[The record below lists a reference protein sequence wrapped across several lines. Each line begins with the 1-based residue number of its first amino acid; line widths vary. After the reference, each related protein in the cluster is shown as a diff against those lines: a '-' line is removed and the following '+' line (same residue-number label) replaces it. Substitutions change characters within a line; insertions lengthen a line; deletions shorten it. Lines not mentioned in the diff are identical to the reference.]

1 MSFLASAAIAYQGA
15 KDEQRR
21 TADDERRA
29 KADSRAD
36 ADAAFQEEQRSRQR
50 YDWNEVDR
58 VRAAD
63 KADIAA
69 VRDQFATDAA
79 PAPDDGSAAVAQA
92 QQQVQDDQTQADITA
107 ASAPPPD
114 PAATIG
120 AEAPS
125 APASMAKDPNAPAA
139 PAWASAATGAQPTP
153 GAPATSP
160 KLAPAVVAKL
170 QTMAPAGTAPPPAHD
185 FNNSLAMQSE
195 LVRRKVARGDM
206 SPEDWARNTAL
217 LNKMRDEGIH
227 DALNLMGQGRY
238 DDAMAR
244 YNDSGAMRGARV
256 IDGKAGVTK
265 INGEDVPTH
274 FVTIRNA
281 DGTTTTMDVAKAKFQ
296 MMGLADQLS
305 HADRATQT
313 AMQREHFAGTLQ
325 LQRDQLAQ
333 SAKDAAA
340 QRGIM
345 AGHLSLA
352 QKQFE
357 ASTPFGQIAA
367 KEKAMGVPMSA
378 EQKANFLGV
387 DNLPAGTRAQ
397 LTSLLK
403 EQDQIGQSLSKAQA
417 EGNWS
422 PESPGGRQLT
432 MRSAVLNQQ
441 VADLLG
447 SGKRAGANTDPL
459 NLKNL
464 PPGPAAP
471 GGTAAAPPRAAAP
484 LLAPVGGINPAAGPA
499 ESPIAKMIG
508 LTGDKAMNAMVRD
521 KARAIEDAAA
531 AYKAEQQRY
540 VLVAKAGD
548 PGANADALRRLQAAR
563 AAIDSAADAAGD
575 NKAAVLNAVG
585 VQ

>member
-21 TADDERRA
+21 TADDERRT

-63 KADIAA
+63 KADIAD
-69 VRDQFATDAA
+69 VRNQFATDAA
-79 PAPDDGSAAVAQA
+79 PATDEGSAAIAQA

-114 PAATIG
+114 PATTIG
-120 AEAPS
+120 AAAPS

-139 PAWASAATGAQPTP
+139 PAWASATP
-153 GAPATSP
+153 EAGAPATSP

-227 DALNLMGQGRY
+227 DALDLMGQGRY

-256 IDGKAGVTK
+256 VDGKAGVTK

-296 MMGLADQLS
+296 MMGLADQLT

-313 AMQREHFAGTLQ
+313 AMQREHFAGSLQ

-345 AGHLSLA
+345 AAHLNLA

-357 ASTPFGQIAA
+357 ATTPFGQIAA

-378 EQKANFLGV
+378 DQKANFLGV

-422 PESPGGRQLT
+422 PESPGGRQLA

-441 VADLLG
+441 VSDLLG

-459 NLKNL
+459 HLNNT
-464 PPGPAAP
+464 PPGAAGP
-471 GGTAAAPPRAAAP
+471 GGTPVTPARAAAP
-484 LLAPVGGINPAAGPA
+484 ASSLFAPVGGVNPAAGPA
-499 ESPIAKMIG
+499 ESPIAKLIG
-508 LTGDKAMNAMVRD
+508 LSGDKVGNAMVRD
-521 KARAIEDAAA
+521 KARAIEDAAD

-540 VLVAKAGD
+540 VLVAQAGD
-548 PGANADALRRLQAAR
+548 AGANADALRRLQAAR
-563 AAIDSAADAAGD
+563 AVIDSAADAAGD